1 VEGATGLCPG
11 SSDYSMPLQ
20 RMVNNFLDERHVNLA
35 ECFFALN
42 RAGEAF
48 YEIFAA
54 ERMNS

>member
-1 VEGATGLCPG
+1 
-11 SSDYSMPLQ
+11 MPLQ